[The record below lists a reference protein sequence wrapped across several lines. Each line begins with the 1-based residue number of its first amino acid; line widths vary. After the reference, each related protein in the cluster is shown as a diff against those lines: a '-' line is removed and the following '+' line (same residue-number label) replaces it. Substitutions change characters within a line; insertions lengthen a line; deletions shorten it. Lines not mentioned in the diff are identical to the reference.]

1 MKKLC
6 LCLACAVSALFA
18 QLTPSDT
25 VFAGLS
31 ARTKFLAYEQAGGD
45 TKDVQPL
52 MKQQNYRALT
62 HAMVLM
68 DKIPWT
74 PAAELATGL
83 DFAISAKLVGTGET
97 LASRATFLFDAPA
110 AADAPYRMKLDLL
123 QGDGATKGQPEASVE
138 PGIVLGDVRGRLSGE
153 TIGLTFDPS
162 KLVGPGLHTLRA
174 TLQDGQ
180 GNQLFQYFRTF
191 YIVADLGK
199 RTAALDKTLELLPK
213 QDSPGALTLRQII
226 ETVQL
231 ARHTYYGTGF
241 QTLTGYVFTAMRAVG
256 LGLKDPVD
264 FPSSLDQATRLA
276 AALKDGSDPTLDGRG
291 SLALAYRS
299 DFDGKLLPYRVYV
312 PKEYDR
318 AKKYPLVVL
327 LHGAGGDE
335 GNFLDDYQRMWPKL
349 AEEHGYLLASV
360 NGRGPLSGY
369 AKENG
374 AEQDVLDVLGIMQKR
389 YNVDPNRIFL
399 GGHSM
404 GGMGTWRI
412 GMAYRDR
419 FAGLIPIAGTMKA
432 VSEAPLKA
440 SGKKI
445 PLMIVAGE
453 KDALVP
459 AAGCKEMA
467 DEAKSLDY
475 PVTYKQYPNQ
485 DHLTVAVVSIPDIF
499 TWLDA
504 QSQGGAVPN
513 RDAPGK

>member
-6 LCLACAVSALFA
+6 LCLACGASALFA
-18 QLTPSDT
+18 QLTQSDT

-31 ARTKFLAYEQAGGD
+31 ARTRLLEYQQAGGD
-45 TKDVQPL
+45 TKDVMPL
-52 MKQQNYRALT
+52 MNQQNYRALT

-68 DKIPWT
+68 SKTPWS
-74 PAAELATGL
+74 PSAELATGL
-83 DFAISAKLVGTGET
+83 DFAISAKLVGTGEY

-110 AADAPYRMKLDLL
+110 AADGPYRMKLDLL
-123 QGDGATKGQPEASVE
+123 KADGATEASVE
-138 PGIVLGDVRGRLSGE
+138 PGIVLGDVRGRANGE
-153 TIGLTFDPS
+153 TIGLTFTPS

-174 TLQDGQ
+174 TLQDGK
-180 GNQLFQYFRTF
+180 GNSLFQYFRTF
-191 YIVADLGK
+191 YIVSDLSK
-199 RTAALDKTLELLPK
+199 RVAALEKTLELLPK
-213 QDSPGALTLRQII
+213 QDSPGAMTLRQIL

-241 QTLTGYVFTAMRAVG
+241 QTLTGYIFTGVRASG
-256 LGLKDPVD
+256 LGAKDPVD
-264 FPSSLDQATRLA
+264 FPNTLDQATRIA
-276 AALKDGSDPTLDGRG
+276 AALKDGSDPMLEARG

-299 DFDGKLLPYRVYV
+299 DFDGALLPYRVYV
-312 PKEYDR
+312 PKSYDR

-335 GNFLDDYQRMWPKL
+335 GNFLDDYSQLWPKL

-374 AEQDVLDVLGIMQKR
+374 AEQDVMDVLGIMQKR

-412 GMAYRDR
+412 GMAYSDR
-419 FAGLIPIAGTMKA
+419 FTGLIPIAGTVKA
-432 VSEAPLKA
+432 VSDGALNGG
-440 SGKKI
+440 GKKL
-445 PLMIVAGE
+445 PLMIIAGE

-459 AAGCKEMA
+459 AAGCKEA
-467 DEAKSLDY
+467 AEKAKGLGY
-475 PVTYKQYPNQ
+475 PVNYKEYPNQ
-485 DHLTVAVVSIPDIF
+485 NHLSVAVVSVPDIF

-504 QSQGGAVPN
+504 Q
-513 RDAPGK
+513 GK

>member
-1 MKKLC
+1 MTRLC
-6 LCLACAVSALFA
+6 LLLGCAASALFA

-31 ARTKFLAYEQAGGD
+31 ARTKLLAYQQAGGD
-45 TKDVQPL
+45 TKDILPL

-68 DKIPWT
+68 DKTPWT
-74 PAAELATGL
+74 PSAELATGL
-83 DFAISAKLVGTGET
+83 DFAISAKLVGTGEP

-110 AADAPYRMKLDLL
+110 APDAPYRMKLDLL
-123 QGDGATKGQPEASVE
+123 APDGKKEAAIE
-138 PGIVLGDVRGRLSGE
+138 PGIGLGDVRGRTGGE

-162 KLVGPGLHTLRA
+162 KLVGPGLHTLRG
-174 TLQDGQ
+174 TLEDSNGK
-180 GNQLFQYFRTF
+180 QLYQYFRTF
-191 YIVADLGK
+191 YIVPDLGK
-199 RTAALDKTLELLPK
+199 RTAALEKTLELLPK
-213 QDSPGALTLRQII
+213 QDSPGALTLRQIL

-241 QTLTGYVFTAMRAVG
+241 QTLTGYVFTSMRAAG
-256 LGLKDPVD
+256 LGAKDPVD
-264 FPSSLDQATRLA
+264 FPASLEHATRLA
-276 AALKDGSDPTLDGRG
+276 AALKDGGDPTLDARG

-312 PKEYDR
+312 PKNYDR
-318 AKKYPLVVL
+318 AQKYPLVVL

-335 GNFLDDYQRMWPKL
+335 GNFLDDYQQMWPKL

-419 FAGLIPIAGTMKA
+419 FAGLIPIAGTGKA
-432 VSEAPLKA
+432 VSEGPLKA
-440 SGKKI
+440 AGKKI
-445 PLMIVAGE
+445 PLLIIAGE

-467 DEAKSLDY
+467 EEAKSLDY

-485 DHLTVAVVSIPDIF
+485 DHLSVAVVSIPDIF
-499 TWLDA
+499 AWLDA
-504 QSQGGAVPN
+504 QSK
-513 RDAPGK
+513 DAEGK